1 MGTPVPENDAVK
13 KAVKWIAT
21 ELKSDPGLK
30 RLELVEKASVRFDL
44 SPSETEYLMRAED
57 FNNVKD

>member
-13 KAVKWIAT
+13 KAVKWIGM
-21 ELKSDPGLK
+21 ELKSDSGLK